1 MANENEELQRQ
12 MEELR
17 QSMQGLDEVT
27 NKTTVGMAG
36 LASATKG
43 IGQFAKSVGQGDTS
57 FKSLNTIVD
66 VAANAMSGLAKSI
79 PYAGEALAAGIKATA
94 EASKFML
101 EQMDQST
108 KAFNDLSKVGAL
120 TADGMTGLQR
130 QFLTSGLQ
138 LGTFSKQIAE
148 NSIALARFR
157 GLTGEG
163 AEDFAKVT
171 GALTQGTDDSLRRLG
186 MSSEQIGET
195 VGAFVTQQT
204 RLGRAQNMTNADLIA
219 GTKQYAMELDQLQKV
234 TGMSREQIQKQQDAA
249 LSESRF
255 RANYDELVAQ
265 GREKEAKALMDLQTR
280 MNSFGA
286 ELGQGTRDLASG
298 AANTDAAR
306 RLMASTGGAAQDII
320 ERLKSGAIDQN
331 QAQKE
336 LQAATRANA
345 EAQRGNAKFV
355 DAAASSFS
363 NYAQVSDFNSANI
376 EESGM
381 KAKTVQ
387 DKQLKGQDKLTE
399 DTISA
404 QKSMEKMNI
413 EIQKL
418 GFTFLPKAAS
428 ATAAMTSAMTK
439 FVEYVNKTID
449 GDTTGGANAGESP
462 WDVPGVSPE
471 FGGSTGTGMDMGG
484 AEIMGAAGG
493 GSPPPGPGPGGGKM
507 GAADLKKMG
516 LKIKEGDVQADN
528 SEISP
533 KLIAL
538 AKKIQSEIPGFAY
551 FSGFNDK
558 YHQENS
564 GSSQHTKGL
573 ALDFA
578 LGQAPSAEQG
588 SKIADMLRGL
598 GANYVQDEYNNPSSK
613 STAGHFHAS
622 VSAKNGAILSGPLGG
637 YKPNL
642 TMHGTEAIVPLNS
655 GGAGGAIGGSDPAIM
670 MAQLEKL
677 DELVSVMKSQVGIS
691 TKLLQM
697 QS

>member
-1 MANENEELQRQ
+1 MANENEDLQRQ

-36 LASATKG
+36 LAAATKG

-57 FKSLNTIVD
+57 FKSLNSIVD

-79 PYAGEALAAGIKATA
+79 PFAGEALAAGIKATA

-298 AANTDAAR
+298 AANTEAAR
-306 RLMASTGGAAQDII
+306 KLMASTGGAAQDII

-345 EAQRGNAKFV
+345 EAQRGNAKYV
-355 DAAASSFS
+355 DAAASAFS

-399 DTISA
+399 DTVAA

-418 GFTFLPKAAS
+418 GFTFLPQAAS

-439 FVEYVNKTID
+439 FVSYVNQTI
-449 GDTTGGANAGESP
+449 GGGGGGGGGGGATGPS
-462 WDVPGVSPE
+462 SS
-471 FGGSTGTGMDMGG
+471 GSTGTGMDMGG
-484 AEIMGAAGG
+484 SEIMDAAGG
-493 GSPPPGPGPGGGKM
+493 GGGGKM

-516 LKIKEGDVQADN
+516 LKIKEGDVQAEG

-538 AKKIQSEIPGFAY
+538 AQKIQSEIPGFAY

-588 SKIADMLRGL
+588 AKIADMLRGL

-613 STAGHFHAS
+613 ATAGHFHAS

-655 GGAGGAIGGSDPAIM
+655 GGGAGGSIGGSDPAIM